1 VFTNLQ
7 RLKYELIKKGKR
19 EKGEKDLPIQVY
31 AQITPTGMLHWQK
44 ENKTK
49 EKLQTNNTY
58 TETKENKECKQ
69 KKRKSLKTET

>member
-1 VFTNLQ
+1 
-7 RLKYELIKKGKR
+7 
-19 EKGEKDLPIQVY
+19 
-31 AQITPTGMLHWQK
+31 MLHWQK

-69 KKRKSLKTET
+69 KKRKSLKTETQARVKLGKEKHKK